1 MEKGMKKRI
10 LVEVGIKASGHILGA
25 KLGKLCLRERE
36 SPTATPCPAK
46 RDLTHK
52 ATPASCC
59 CLNTEGKGPGSAQGQ
74 QLPSCE
80 TMGILTPRA
89 GRGGSTALPR
99 RWASRHPKHDV
110 AGKPCPAWRW
120 QGAGSCSS
128 SPHPSSSANLPS
140 PTPPAQP
147 GWCNLLLHHPPDLL
161 LPCPTSGWGREG
173 QKHSGWL

>member
-1 MEKGMKKRI
+1 MKKRI
-10 LVEVGIKASGHILGA
+10 LVEVGIKASRHILGA
-25 KLGKLCLRERE
+25 KLEKPCLRERE

-89 GRGGSTALPR
+89 GRGGSTALPCC
-99 RWASRHPKHDV
+99 WASRHPKHDV

-128 SPHPSSSANLPS
+128 SPH
-140 PTPPAQP
+140 TPAAQP
-147 GWCNLLLHHPPDLL
+147 TCPAPRRRHSQDGAISSFTTLLTYFFRALL
-161 LPCPTSGWGREG
+161 QVGAGKGRSTVG
-173 QKHSGWL
+173 GSDN